1 MSGYIGERAKRKKR
15 NIVTFLI
22 LILVFIFGFY
32 ILPSF
37 KVNHTVPSNLLI
49 PSEEEI
55 SSPNFDSTI
64 DELQLKIFDKD
75 QKIIFRNNQI
85 KKLKEELKILVS
97 ENKKFSKL
105 ALELNDEI
113 ILNSEK
119 NKKNSD
125 KNIRF
130 NKIKKEY
137 NTNILKLKNDI
148 DNNNKKY
155 KELINKNKKFIEE
168 ISLLKNEYKVY
179 LSKNLKLS
187 EIIKELEYK
196 IDLLEINIEEKNLL
210 IKVLKDVSHHG

>member
-1 MSGYIGERAKRKKR
+1 M
-15 NIVTFLI
+15 
-22 LILVFIFGFY
+22 
-32 ILPSF
+32 
-37 KVNHTVPSNLLI
+37 
-49 PSEEEI
+49 
-55 SSPNFDSTI
+55 
-64 DELQLKIFDKD
+64 
-75 QKIIFRNNQI
+75 
-85 KKLKEELKILVS
+85 
-97 ENKKFSKL
+97 
-105 ALELNDEI
+105 NDEI

-148 DNNNKKY
+148 DNNNKKK

-168 ISLLKNEYKVY
+168 ISSLKNEYKVY